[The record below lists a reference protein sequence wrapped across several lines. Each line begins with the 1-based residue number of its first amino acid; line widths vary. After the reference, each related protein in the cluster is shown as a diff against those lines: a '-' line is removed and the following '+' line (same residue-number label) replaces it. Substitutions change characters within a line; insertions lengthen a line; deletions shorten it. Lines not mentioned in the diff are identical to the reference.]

1 MGPFGDLESS
11 SSSPSAG
18 GRRRGARHPP
28 RQRLGRFRRA
38 SPFRCARFGS
48 HHRILIL
55 IPWLSGAPSSLSPDP
70 FAKATVHGRN
80 ARARR
85 MPGFISRAGDP
96 DLNSEAPTTRD
107 EREHPRGHA
116 PVLPK
121 LTSRTTGNAC
131 QQDLATELYLVSSSH
146 HSAIWRCVCSLLL
159 LAHLETKRMSS
170 KFVCPEPFVFFSRS
184 W

>member
-1 MGPFGDLESS
+1 MYRNSGPKMGFHRGDGLSGFLGSQWASTSCFEPRGIWATEAGGQMPLGPFGDLESS

-38 SPFRCARFGS
+38 LPFHCARFGS

-85 MPGFISRAGDP
+85 
-96 DLNSEAPTTRD
+96 
-107 EREHPRGHA
+107 
-116 PVLPK
+116 
-121 LTSRTTGNAC
+121 
-131 QQDLATELYLVSSSH
+131 
-146 HSAIWRCVCSLLL
+146 
-159 LAHLETKRMSS
+159 
-170 KFVCPEPFVFFSRS
+170 
-184 W
+184 